1 MSERARLAL
10 EPGVGEVVVAGRVEF
25 DGHVRRGEELHDR
38 MTFYMA
44 EDRDKKW
51 NIKRKTDCLLNNFL
65 LNLLFL

>member
-1 MSERARLAL
+1 MHRLIRINVFIDA
-10 EPGVGEVVVAGRVEF
+10 
-25 DGHVRRGEELHDR
+25 DK
-38 MTFYMA
+38 TFYMA